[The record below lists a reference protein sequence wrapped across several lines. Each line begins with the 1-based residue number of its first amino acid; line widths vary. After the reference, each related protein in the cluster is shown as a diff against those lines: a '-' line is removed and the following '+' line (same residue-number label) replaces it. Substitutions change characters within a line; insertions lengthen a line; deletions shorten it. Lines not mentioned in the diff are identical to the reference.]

1 MSIIDNFINE
11 VKKITIEDFINLI
24 IALMVII
31 LFFMI
36 SRIVSY
42 VIIKIFNFKE
52 KDKKKIKENAFY
64 KPISA
69 FIRITGVCIGIMLLK
84 LPDEGKVTVMKLYKI
99 GIIICAANG
108 FANIFNPKSIIFS
121 KLEEKTSYSGD
132 KQLNNFVSK
141 LIKAIIYVIAGYLVL
156 LELGYNLG
164 GLATGLGITSVVVAF
179 AVQDIAKNLFGGF
192 AIITDKPFKVGDW
205 IEVDN
210 YSGTVVDMTF
220 RSTKIK
226 AIDNTI
232 ITINNSTIAETY
244 VKNWGDIEKR
254 RYSVTLNLPL
264 QNSEATIKKL
274 LNKIKFVLKT
284 NPDIIKDTLQV
295 HFETIGT
302 DGIKIFIYMNTCKTD
317 YNEYETFK
325 DTINLEIIKILE
337 SENVQLAYPGQN
349 IYIKDMD
356 EIEAEKVSN
365 KKNK

>member
-11 VKKITIEDFINLI
+11 VKNITIEDFIDLI
-24 IALMVII
+24 ISLIVII

-36 SRIVSY
+36 SRFLSY
-42 VIIKIFNFKE
+42 LIIKIFNFKE

-69 FIRITGVCIGIMLLK
+69 FIRITGVYIAIMLLK
-84 LPDEGKVTVMKLYKI
+84 IPDAGKVTVMKMYKI
-99 GIIICAANG
+99 GTIICAANG

-164 GLATGLGITSVVVAF
+164 GLATGLGITSVVIAF

-205 IEVDN
+205 IEVEN
-210 YSGTVVDMTF
+210 YSGTVVDITF
-220 RSTKIK
+220 RSTKIE

-232 ITINNSTIAETY
+232 ITINNSTIAESC
-244 VKNWGDIEKR
+244 VKNWGNIDKR

-264 QNSEATIKKL
+264 KTSDATIKKL
-274 LNKIKFVLKT
+274 LNKIKFVLKA
-284 NPDIIKDTLQV
+284 NPDVIEDSLEV
-295 HFETIGT
+295 HFDNIDSE
-302 DGIKIFIYMNTCKTD
+302 GIKIFIYMNTSKTV
-317 YNEYETFK
+317 YTEYLDFK
-325 DTINLEIIKILE
+325 DTINLELIKILE
-337 SENVQLAYPGQN
+337 SENVNLSYPGQN
-349 IYIKDMD
+349 IYISAID
-356 EIEAEKVSN
+356 EN
-365 KKNK
+365 KKIEVHNEQNK